1 MLDKQ
6 TRTLIAQRL
15 NQAEKQREQIRAI
28 SLDYPS
34 ITIEDAYA
42 VQREWVELKI
52 AEGRVL
58 KGHKI
63 GLTSKAMQA
72 SSQISEPDYG
82 ALLDDMFFHDGGD
95 IPTDRFIVPRIE
107 VELAFVLAKPLR
119 GPNCTLFDVY
129 NATDYVIPALELIDA
144 RCHNVDPETQR
155 PRKVFDTIS
164 DNAANAG
171 VILGGRPVK
180 PDELDLRWIS
190 ALLYRNGVIEETG
203 VAAGVLNHPAN
214 GVAWLRTMCSWRPG
228 KLSSAARLLVRWR
241 RAKAIPST
249 SITATWAR
257 LAAALCRGK
266 KMNNAFK
273 DALQA
278 GRPQIG
284 LWLGLCSSYSAEL
297 LAGAGFDWLLIDG
310 EHAPNNVQTVL
321 TQLQA
326 VAPYASQPVVRPSW
340 NDPVQIKQLLDVGAQ
355 TLLVPMVQNAD
366 EARLAV
372 KATRYPPAGIRGVGS
387 ALARASR
394 WNRIP
399 DYLHQAN
406 DAMCVL
412 VQIETR
418 EALKNLPQILDV
430 EGVDGVFIG
439 PADLSADMGFGGN
452 PQHPQVQAA
461 IESAIVQIRQAGKA
475 PGILMANEQLAKRYL
490 ALGALFVAV
499 GVDTTLLARAA
510 EALAERFGASGTAAQ
525 SGVY

>member
-42 VQREWVELKI
+42 VQREWVEMKI

-82 ALLDDMFFHDGGD
+82 ALLDDMFFHDGSD

-144 RCHNVDPETQR
+144 RCHNIDPETQR

-171 VILGGRPVK
+171 VILGGRPIK

-190 ALLYRNGVIEETG
+190 ALLYRNGVMKR
-203 VAAGVLNHPAN
+203 PASPRAYSIIRPT
-214 GVAWLRTMCSWRPG
+214 AWPGWPTSWRRTMSSSKPG
-228 KLSSAARLLVRWR
+228 RLSSAAPSPARSR
-241 RAKAIPST
+241 RARAIPST
-249 SITATWAR
+249 STTATWAPS
-257 LAAALCRGK
+257 AAGLSRRNT
-266 KMNNAFK
+266 MNNAFK
-273 DALQA
+273 DALKA

-284 LWLGLCSSYSAEL
+284 LWLDCA
-297 LAGAGFDWLLIDG
+297 AAT
-310 EHAPNNVQTVL
+310 APNCW
-321 TQLQA
+321 
-326 VAPYASQPVVRPSW
+326 P
-340 NDPVQIKQLLDVGAQ
+340 
-355 TLLVPMVQNAD
+355 
-366 EARLAV
+366 
-372 KATRYPPAGIRGVGS
+372 
-387 ALARASR
+387 ARASTG
-394 WNRIP
+394 
-399 DYLHQAN
+399 
-406 DAMCVL
+406 C
-412 VQIETR
+412 
-418 EALKNLPQILDV
+418 
-430 EGVDGVFIG
+430 
-439 PADLSADMGFGGN
+439 
-452 PQHPQVQAA
+452 
-461 IESAIVQIRQAGKA
+461 
-475 PGILMANEQLAKRYL
+475 
-490 ALGALFVAV
+490 
-499 GVDTTLLARAA
+499 
-510 EALAERFGASGTAAQ
+510 
-525 SGVY
+525 